1 MINSDQFSKA
11 QSLILAIRKVL
22 KAEEL
27 RESKF
32 SFVNI
37 LNVGRVFQRS
47 VGLGESSG
55 TAMKTCPLR
64 TGASSNSVI
73 VQQRYRSFLDRPL
86 KL

>member
-11 QSLILAIRKVL
+11 QSLILTIHKVL

-37 LNVGRVFQRS
+37 LNAGRVLPTERRAWR
-47 VGLGESSG
+47 SSG

-64 TGASSNSVI
+64 TGASPNSVI
-73 VQQRYRSFLDRPL
+73 VRFLTDR
-86 KL
+86 